1 MNRPNLTQSEAVL
14 KSVKDQKKKKGGRC
28 VDLSVLASSYHGLMV
43 GSLGLYLSQPVTL
56 LVVGL
61 GGGSL
66 PAYIHR
72 SEGQTETDSGVRYL
86 FYSIINI
93 LKQWC

>member
-14 KSVKDQKKKKGGRC
+14 KPVKDQKKKKSGRC

-72 SEGQTETDSGVRYL
+72 SEGQTDSGVRYL